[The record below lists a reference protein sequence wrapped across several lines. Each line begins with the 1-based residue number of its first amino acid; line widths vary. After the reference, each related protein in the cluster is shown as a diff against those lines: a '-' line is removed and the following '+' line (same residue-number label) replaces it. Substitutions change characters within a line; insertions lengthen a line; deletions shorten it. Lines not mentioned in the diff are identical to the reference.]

1 MADIHSCG
9 YLLARLGICR
19 EDSAKKTVLTIVGNC
34 DSLFEV
40 LEFKHR
46 QNRPEDLLL
55 SDSHVR
61 GDVDEKSWL
70 NEESVTLDALSASRN
85 DCALLLA
92 DLDVAQNTIKLLLR
106 NHGAVSDCWFIKTSN
121 FLRSHQMR

>member
-9 YLLARLGICR
+9 YLLARLGIHR
-19 EDSAKKTVLTIVGNC
+19 ENSAKKTVLTIVGNGN
-34 DSLFEV
+34 SLFEV
-40 LEFKHR
+40 LEFEHR
-46 QNRPEDLLL
+46 QNRPKDLFL

-92 DLDVAQNTIKLLLR
+92 DLDVTQNTIKLLLR
-106 NHGAVSDCWFIKTSN
+106 NHGAVSDCWFIKSSN
-121 FLRSHQMR
+121 FLRFHQMR